1 MPERASRGTK
11 VSCRS
16 WQQEGI
22 LRMLMNTLD
31 PEVAERPDELV
42 VYGGSG
48 KAVRSWEAYRRI
60 VQNLKVLGNDE
71 TLLIQSGK
79 PVAVFPTHE
88 MAPRVVMA
96 NTMIVPAW
104 STWEGFW
111 EMERKGLTMYGQS
124 TAGAWAYIGTQGV
137 LQGTYETFA
146 EVARRHF
153 GGSLKGRFVLTAGL
167 GAMGRAQPQAV
178 AMNEGIALVVEA
190 DGNLLHHRLQKNYC
204 DMATASLDEA
214 LAWVEEARGKRLP
227 RSVGLWGNA
236 ADVYPELVKRGILPD
251 VVTDQTSAHDPLN
264 GYLPSGLSLEEALT
278 LRKEHPDEY
287 IRRARRSMAIQVQA
301 MLDLKRHGAVVFDY
315 GNNIREQAAREGVGD
330 SFSIPGFVQEYIRP
344 LLCEGR
350 GPFRWIALSGDPDDI
365 YRIDTMVLREFGS
378 GQRLSRWLRF
388 AEERLWFQGL
398 PARVCWLDFQER
410 VRFGELLS
418 DLIAQGQLAAPIAIT
433 RDHLDAGAM
442 ASPNRE
448 TEGMPDGSD
457 AIADWPILNAL
468 LNSSAGATMVSV
480 HQGGGVG
487 IGYSIHAGM
496 TIIVDGQET
505 NRGRLQRVLTA
516 DAGIG
521 LIRHADAGYTK
532 AAEVATAN
540 GLRMI

>member
-1 MPERASRGTK
+1 
-11 VSCRS
+11 
-16 WQQEGI
+16 
-22 LRMLMNTLD
+22 
-31 PEVAERPDELV
+31 
-42 VYGGSG
+42 
-48 KAVRSWEAYRRI
+48 
-60 VQNLKVLGNDE
+60 
-71 TLLIQSGK
+71 
-79 PVAVFPTHE
+79 
-88 MAPRVVMA
+88 
-96 NTMIVPAW
+96 
-104 STWEGFW
+104 
-111 EMERKGLTMYGQS
+111 
-124 TAGAWAYIGTQGV
+124 
-137 LQGTYETFA
+137 
-146 EVARRHF
+146 
-153 GGSLKGRFVLTAGL
+153 
-167 GAMGRAQPQAV
+167 
-178 AMNEGIALVVEA
+178 
-190 DGNLLHHRLQKNYC
+190 
-204 DMATASLDEA
+204 
-214 LAWVEEARGKRLP
+214 
-227 RSVGLWGNA
+227 VGLWGNA

-301 MLDLKRHGAVVFDY
+301 MLDLKRHGAAVFDY
-315 GNNIREQAAREGVGD
+315 GNNIREHAAREGVGD

-365 YRIDTMVLREFGS
+365 YRIDAMVLREFGS
-378 GQRLSRWLRF
+378 GQRSSRWLRF
-388 AEERLWFQGL
+388 AEEHLWFQGL

-418 DLIAQGQLAAPIAIT
+418 DLVAQGQLAAPIAIT

-496 TIIVDGQET
+496 TIIVDGQDAS
-505 NRGRLQRVLTA
+505 RRRLQRVLTA

-521 LIRHADAGYTK
+521 LIRHADAGYAK
-532 AAEVATAN
+532 AAEVAAAN